1 MAKKRQLLACPC
13 CQKKLMDV
21 AGYCVGVI
29 IECPNCGSSVLA
41 DVGEDGRMRLT
52 VEPVKKELPTNRVA
66 PV

>member
-1 MAKKRQLLACPC
+1 MARKKQLLACPC

-21 AGYCVGVI
+21 TGHCVGVI

-52 VEPVKKELPTNRVA
+52 VEPVKRELSIKPVA